1 MGELERLLK
10 TENKELPA
18 FPEIGIKI
26 LQTFL
31 TKSPREIEEFLLS
44 EREIVRLL
52 ISTANRPQYRKGETP
67 VDNPRMAILV
77 IGENTA
83 KILAL
88 GLVSQKLLRTT
99 FNEFNFYKFWARAL
113 SQALAGFY
121 FSDLIE
127 PYPSHLPVASYLL
140 DFGIILL
147 YLLNPEK
154 YLQVLRLKREGKTLI
169 EAEEEIFGV
178 NHAIV
183 GAEYFETYALPRRF
197 ILNLY
202 HHHKEEFDEPLP
214 PEVFEDIKLLKMID
228 HGVGSFFSENREE
241 RWKNFKTLALNYLT
255 ETEIEAFGEVFPKI
269 ANPYLEIFNF
279 QEFRL
284 KTLRE
289 LEEEK
294 QKELEKL
301 KLEEKKKTENLLHA
315 LEEYKERILKISR
328 EKRELEER
336 LIILSEK
343 IEKESI
349 YDELTETYR
358 ESYFLKRLKE
368 ELLRS
373 KRYKRIFSLL
383 TVEIDNLNIIRERF
397 GLGEEENF
405 LKYLC
410 QELVKSLRRVD
421 LVSLSKDRSKI
432 YILLPET
439 PSSGA
444 MVVARKTLR
453 KIEEIAYLLYQE
465 KISGFISIIT
475 FDPKNIDPKKEPRV
489 STFIEIGKKGLE
501 LLKRKK
507 TNKIILLTI
516 DQEIET

>member
-1 MGELERLLK
+1 
-10 TENKELPA
+10 
-18 FPEIGIKI
+18 
-26 LQTFL
+26 
-31 TKSPREIEEFLLS
+31 
-44 EREIVRLL
+44 
-52 ISTANRPQYRKGETP
+52 
-67 VDNPRMAILV
+67 
-77 IGENTA
+77 
-83 KILAL
+83 
-88 GLVSQKLLRTT
+88 
-99 FNEFNFYKFWARAL
+99 
-113 SQALAGFY
+113 
-121 FSDLIE
+121 
-127 PYPSHLPVASYLL
+127 
-140 DFGIILL
+140 
-147 YLLNPEK
+147 
-154 YLQVLRLKREGKTLI
+154 
-169 EAEEEIFGV
+169 
-178 NHAIV
+178 
-183 GAEYFETYALPRRF
+183 
-197 ILNLY
+197 
-202 HHHKEEFDEPLP
+202 
-214 PEVFEDIKLLKMID
+214 
-228 HGVGSFFSENREE
+228 
-241 RWKNFKTLALNYLT
+241 
-255 ETEIEAFGEVFPKI
+255 
-269 ANPYLEIFNF
+269 
-279 QEFRL
+279 
-284 KTLRE
+284 
-289 LEEEK
+289 
-294 QKELEKL
+294 
-301 KLEEKKKTENLLHA
+301 
-315 LEEYKERILKISR
+315 
-328 EKRELEER
+328 

-507 TNKIILLTI
+507 SNKIILLTI